1 MEIRITKAQ
10 TTLFVPINKL
20 PGVSLFD
27 YITLL
32 RCYKR
37 PLLIEKIIS
46 TFLVFQVTRMS
57 YINIYN
63 LENLRSYLLSHV

>member
-37 PLLIEKIIS
+37 PLLIRKDHQYFFS
-46 TFLVFQVTRMS
+46 LS
-57 YINIYN
+57 
-63 LENLRSYLLSHV
+63 SDSHVLHKYL